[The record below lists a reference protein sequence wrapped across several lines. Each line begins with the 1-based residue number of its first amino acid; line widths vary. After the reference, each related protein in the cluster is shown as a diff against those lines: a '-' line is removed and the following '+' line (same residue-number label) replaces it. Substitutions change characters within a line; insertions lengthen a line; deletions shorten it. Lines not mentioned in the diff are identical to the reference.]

1 MSKKTKQPQPLTISF
16 NEGNQRVRTMI
27 DETFSHMR
35 GDIILDLQQLKDS
48 DDLDE
53 LQSTTS
59 MLQTFIHMQKSML
72 LSLDKCYCLAEIVNL
87 SSEYDIFEE
96 CEEQLVGAFF
106 GQTVIITQ

>member
-1 MSKKTKQPQPLTISF
+1 MSKKTDKITTVSF
-16 NEGNQRVRTMI
+16 NEGQERVRTMI
-27 DETFSHMR
+27 NETFSHMR

-72 LSLDKCYCLAEIVNL
+72 IDLDKCYCLAEIVNL
-87 SSEYDIFEE
+87 SGEYDMFEE
-96 CEEQLVGAFF
+96 CEEQLVGAFL
-106 GQTVIITQ
+106 GQTIIITQ

>member
-1 MSKKTKQPQPLTISF
+1 MSKKTDKITTVSF
-16 NEGNQRVRTMI
+16 NEGKERVRTMVN
-27 DETFSHMR
+27 ETFFHMR

-72 LSLDKCYCLAEIVNL
+72 TDLDKCYCLAEIVNL
-87 SSEYDIFEE
+87 SGKYDIFEE
-96 CEEQLVGAFF
+96 CEEQLVGAFL